1 MGLFKTKEEKELSK
15 QKSVVYMGETLESI
29 GKIPVKAVVGL
40 SLKPDNKVLNIH
52 HDKTDIT
59 LPYDR
64 ILSFKTESETA
75 LKKAGNSLGGV
86 LIGGAIA
93 GGVGAVIGAGKNKGK
108 TSIKWFSTLTYKDK
122 DGQVQELHFIDYG
135 LTGYYSG
142 ENQHWGYM
150 QFAETVNKIAV
161 SYADDITE
169 L

>member
-1 MGLFKTKEEKELSK
+1 MGLFKSKEKKE
-15 QKSVVYMGETLESI
+15 KSVAYMGETLEPI

-40 SLKPDNKVLNIH
+40 TLKSDDKVLNIH
-52 HDKTDIT
+52 HDKINIT
-59 LPYDR
+59 LPFDR
-64 ILSFKTESETA
+64 ILSFKTESETD
-75 LKKAGNSLGGV
+75 LKKAGNSLGGA
-86 LIGGAIA
+86 LIGGVIG

-108 TSIKWFSTLTYKDK
+108 TDIKWFSTLTYKDK

-142 ENQHWGYM
+142 ESQHWGYM
-150 QFAETVNKIAV
+150 KFAQELNNIAV